1 MIDYLKNYFK
11 EKNIT
16 QYEIERK
23 TGISQ
28 SKLSL
33 IFNNKRKLTADELL
47 IIAIEF
53 DLNLDKIK
61 EIIASS
67 N

>member
-61 EIIASS
+61 EIIANS

>member
-16 QYEIERK
+16 QYEIEKK

-33 IFNNKRKLTADELL
+33 IFNNKRKLTANELL

-61 EIIASS
+61 EIIAST